1 MAAAMM
7 HDIVEDTPVTIDEI
21 RANFGS
27 RVADLVGA
35 ETENKRTTASPS
47 ETWRLRKEESLEVL
61 RQTKDPGVKMMW
73 LGDKLSNMRSFYRL
87 YLEEGDGLWEHFNMK
102 NVDQQKWYYQTI
114 REYLSELKETPAWKE
129 LDTLIRFVFHESEET
144 LS

>member
-1 MAAAMM
+1 
-7 HDIVEDTPVTIDEI
+7 
-21 RANFGS
+21 
-27 RVADLVGA
+27 
-35 ETENKRTTASPS
+35 
-47 ETWRLRKEESLEVL
+47 
-61 RQTKDPGVKMMW
+61 MMW